1 MRSSFKTHLI
11 SAHRLLRSIA
21 LAGAP
26 AMLLIF
32 FSTSSASAFSG
43 RVHVASVNAAPGDAV
58 GVGVYLGGNT
68 DAFSSVRIPLR
79 YNSADVTP
87 DSISVA
93 GSILDP
99 AMAIIKSVDTDS
111 GFFGVLVLPPFTPPI
126 PTVSADTG
134 LICTFWFTV
143 SATAGPQVIRL
154 DTLNT
159 VDTISTLPFTLALRR
174 IEFVDPTGLITYTP
188 TFSPGFI
195 SLIVT
200 DVNDDIIDPA
210 IPKEFALKQNYPNPF
225 NPSTKIG
232 FALPERSTVTLDIY
246 NVLGQRV
253 VNLFTG
259 ELPVGNHEFE
269 WDASDSPSGMYFY
282 RLKSGLGVR
291 TKKMIL
297 LK

>member
-1 MRSSFKTHLI
+1 MRRSLKIYLI
-11 SAHRLLRSIA
+11 SAHRLFQSIT
-21 LAGAP
+21 LAVIP
-26 AMLLIF
+26 AMLLIL
-32 FSTSSASAFSG
+32 FSTSSASAFTG
-43 RVHVASVNAAPGDAV
+43 RVHVESVNASPGDAV

-68 DAFSSVRIPLR
+68 DTFSSVRIPLR
-79 YNSADVTP
+79 YNSSDVTP

-99 AMAIIKSVDTDS
+99 AMSVIKSVDTDS

-143 SATAGPQVIRL
+143 SPTAGPQVIRL

-159 VDTISTLPFTLALRR
+159 VDTISTSPLTLALRR
-174 IEFVDPTGLITYTP
+174 TEFVDPTGLITYVP

-200 DVNDDIIDPA
+200 DVNDDITDPA